1 MEYLLLLSPVI
12 IGIIIGLINNP
23 AIDNNVDKFQ
33 IWLANRKQKITS
45 TSGKFNRFLIRPF
58 LWLALS
64 VRDWTNNISHNGM
77 KSGIRIAVYIYL
89 GALFLYLFITFAIIL
104 AIIIMI
110 GIAFWIY
117 EKVSGGSSGSV
128 TVTKRRVSEDQ
139 EENAMPHAGLKG
151 KKIYSGTNWFNEELK
166 GRVDEEGNIYKGTNW
181 LTEEK
186 IGRIDD
192 DGNILQGTNSFNEV
206 KVGRI
211 DKDGNL
217 QKGSNWFSEEKV
229 GRIDKDGNI
238 QKGTNWLNE
247 EKKGRTGD

>member
-33 IWLANRKQKITS
+33 NWLSDRKQKITS
-45 TSGKFNRFLIRPF
+45 KSGKLNRFLIRPF
-58 LWLALS
+58 LWLALN

-77 KSGIRIAVYIYL
+77 KAGIRIAVYIYL
-89 GALFLYLFITFAIIL
+89 GALFLYLFITFAIIV

-117 EKVSGGSSGSV
+117 EKVSGGSPGSA
-128 TVTKRRVSEDQ
+128 TGTKRRVLEYQDK
-139 EENAMPHAGLKG
+139 NAMNHAGLKG
-151 KKIYSGTNWFNEELK
+151 KNIYYGTNWLNEELK

-181 LTEEK
+181 LNEEK
-186 IGRIDD
+186 IGRIDG

-217 QKGSNWFSEEKV
+217 QKGTNWFNEEKI

-238 QKGTNWLNE
+238 QKGTNWFNE
-247 EKKGRTGD
+247 EKQGRTGD